1 MSRAYQASIGVYKK
15 QFYTFDFGKSGAL
28 TLNSGNGFHIVIA
41 DVAALDRP
49 AIKAALAVDAE
60 HLTVGPIQFNL
71 RDCSATFRGC
81 RLGPT
86 TWIATEYADTLI
98 MSNLPVIRDEIV
110 YLVRSLIHLL
120 ESA

>member
-1 MSRAYQASIGVYKK
+1 MSRAYTAAIAVFKK
-15 QFYTFDFGKSGAL
+15 QLYTFDFG
-28 TLNSGNGFHIVIA
+28 NDFHIVVA

-49 AIKAALAVDAE
+49 AIKAALTKDAE

-71 RDCSATFRGC
+71 QDCSATFRGC

-98 MSNLPVIRDEIV
+98 ISNLPAVRDEII
-110 YLVRSLIHLL
+110 YLVKSLIHLL
-120 ESA
+120 EST